1 MTKENI
7 KSNKPKADRPFWNKS
22 FGSIPEVLT
31 VAEVADYLRISEE
44 DVQKLIK
51 EEAIGT
57 LPGTGNTRIFKG
69 FLFAFMTQNTPKDI
83 GLAGGAAEGPV
94 HLNPGVGF

>member
-7 KSNKPKADRPFWNKS
+7 KSSKPKTERPFWNKS
-22 FGSIPEVLT
+22 FVSIPEVLT
-31 VAEVADYLRISEE
+31 VTEVADFLRISKE

-57 LPGTGNTRIFKG
+57 LPGTGNKRIFKG

-94 HLNPGVGF
+94 HLNPGIGF

>member
-7 KSNKPKADRPFWNKS
+7 KPKKTKVDKPLWNKN

-31 VAEVADYLRISEE
+31 VSEVADYLRISEE
-44 DVQKLIK
+44 DIQRLIK
-51 EEAIGT
+51 EEAIST

-83 GLAGGAAEGPV
+83 GLAGGAAEGLV

>member
-1 MTKENI
+1 MTKDNT
-7 KSNKPKADRPFWNKS
+7 NKKNKNNEKPIQNKN

-31 VAEVADYLRISEE
+31 VTEVADYLRIDEK
-44 DVQKLIK
+44 DVLHLIDQESIK
-51 EEAIGT
+51 P

-69 FLFAFMTQNTPKDI
+69 FLFAFLTQNAPKDI
-83 GLAGGAAEGPV
+83 GLAGGASEGQT

>member
-1 MTKENI
+1 MTKEKTKLN
-7 KSNKPKADRPFWNKS
+7 NAKAERPFWNKS

-31 VAEVADYLRISEE
+31 VTEVAQYLRISED

-51 EEAIGT
+51 EEAITT
-57 LPGTGNTRIFKG
+57 LPGTSNKRIFKG
-69 FLFAFMTQNTPKDI
+69 FLFAYMTQNTPKDI